1 MGVSSVRE
9 TRNHSEIMDSYIQVT
24 DYQLPLLLP
33 VQNLMKLLSSHWSLT
48 DPVSITA
55 FSDLELGSSA
65 WGSDITCRWELF
77 FQGKA
82 SDASSWW
89 RR

>member
-33 VQNLMKLLSSHWSLT
+33 VQNSMKLLSSHWSLMDSENVT
-48 DPVSITA
+48 T
-55 FSDLELGSSA
+55 FSDVGFGSSA
-65 WGSDITCRWELF
+65 
-77 FQGKA
+77 
-82 SDASSWW
+82 
-89 RR
+89 